1 MLKWLRRPR
10 LRAAP
15 SLPPTPLPSEST
27 RWPLL
32 LALPV
37 LLLALAILA
46 GPALPSILHGAEKP
60 SPPGGSSAI
69 GGSSSGGGGSSS
81 SGSSASGGGGAWP
94 PTLAW
99 PPHRASPFSSH
110 ECTAGVQSFDR
121 GYTTQATHAARF
133 PHAED
138 PFLRVCLLRDVCFQG
153 GELRYYIDPAL
164 AAAVPSHLAP
174 SALSPHLAY
183 LGYTM
188 SHFGRLTGA
197 GQRYEEAF
205 APTYIEGPRPAHLR
219 YAPGA
224 ATIHALH
231 AMSFPNN
238 WGHVIVDTILPA
250 LSALEV
256 FGYNHSDLQLL
267 SLVTCATAHGSSTP
281 AAFAPTASTLGSMCE
296 DNLQR
301 WLAPAFAHP
310 QLFPADFE
318 NACFSRLLVGQGA
331 TFSLDAL
338 YLHRASAARTLR
350 VLLLR
355 AYGLAHLE
363 APGAGLAAHTIIVLV
378 KAPQVNTAY
387 LPGLCVQV
395 KAWAARLRQ
404 GGGGSSSSN
413 SGSSAAPVPV
423 RCAHPA
429 LMPAREQLE
438 LYASGTVFVMEN
450 GSTTYAALLLA
461 PGASCVAVLGVPE
474 QVAKEAATTLHLP
487 DVNFFYSNLSDME
500 AMGAETLLLA
510 AERAGVRL
518 GLPPAQLVAA

>member
-1 MLKWLRRPR
+1 MLKWLRRSR
-10 LRAAP
+10 LRTAP
-15 SLPPTPLPSEST
+15 PLPPTPQPPENT
-27 RWPLL
+27 RWRAL
-32 LALPV
+32 LALAVGGTFLSV
-37 LLLALAILA
+37 LLLALF
-46 GPALPSILHGAEKP
+46 GTALPSILHGEKP
-60 SPPGGSSAI
+60 SPPG
-69 GGSSSGGGGSSS
+69 SGGGGSD
-81 SGSSASGGGGAWP
+81 GGGGGGGGGAWP

-138 PFLRVCLLRDVCFQG
+138 PFLRICLLRDVCFHD
-153 GELRYYIDPAL
+153 GELRYYVDPAL
-164 AAAVPSHLAP
+164 AAAAPSHLQP
-174 SALSPHLAY
+174 QALSPHLAY
-183 LGYTM
+183 LGYSM

-197 GQRYEEAF
+197 GERYEAAF

-238 WGHVIVDTILPA
+238 WGHMLVDTILPA

-267 SLVTCATAHGSSTP
+267 SLVTCASAHGADTP
-281 AAFAPTASTLGSMCE
+281 AAFAPTASTLGTMCE

-310 QLFPADFE
+310 MLFPADFE
-318 NACFSRLLVGQGA
+318 NACFSRLLVGHA
-331 TFSLDAL
+331 ASFSLDAL

-363 APGAGLAAHTIIVLV
+363 APGAGLSAQAHAIVVLV

-404 GGGGSSSSN
+404 EQGGGSA
-413 SGSSAAPVPV
+413 AAPVPV

-429 LMPAREQLE
+429 LMPAAEQLA
-438 LYASGTVFVMEN
+438 LYASGTVFVAEN

-461 PGASCVAVLGVPE
+461 PGASFVAVLGVPE
-474 QVAKEAATTLHLP
+474 EVAKEAATTLHLP
-487 DVNFFYSNLSDME
+487 DVNFFYSSLSDME
-500 AMGAETLLLA
+500 RAGAETLLLA

-518 GLPPAQLVAA
+518 GLPPALLVAA